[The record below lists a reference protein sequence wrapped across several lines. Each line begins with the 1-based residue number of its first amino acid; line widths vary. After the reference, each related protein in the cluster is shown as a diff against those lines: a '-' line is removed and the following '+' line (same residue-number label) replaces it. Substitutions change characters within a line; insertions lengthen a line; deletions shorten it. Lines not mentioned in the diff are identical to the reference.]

1 MAASMGKTQLMM
13 KMKMMARG
21 GHAFSSKSY
30 QKSVRIEINKVVV
43 GSHIQWRGK
52 SYTASVASSDIPS
65 DAQKRRRRVS
75 KDERQAMVESFV
87 NKYREMNG
95 GKFPNLS
102 FAQKQVG
109 GCYYN
114 VRKIIQE
121 LKHKSKMSSSDISKE
136 SPSRESKVSGSQ
148 ISGAQKTLSKEG
160 FHSSLVAT
168 QSNLLKGEAIACPL
182 FEKPKD
188 NEVKEAQE
196 NHRLKEETK
205 LVSYQSIE
213 ISDTGNTKDVSP
225 SGLKKAEDDKEGKAL
240 LNDFDFVPAEGHLLK
255 GDVEKEEAQGGHSGY
270 AVTESCLLM
279 RESKKGLPTC
289 PENAED
295 KRKEQAVSEDL
306 ANDDSLEFRAEQY
319 QGSIELEKVAKDT
332 STRQKTDAEVP
343 KKSSLWKSLK
353 SFADGFVNIWRKM

>member
-1 MAASMGKTQLMM
+1 MQ
-13 KMKMMARG
+13 
-21 GHAFSSKSY
+21 
-30 QKSVRIEINKVVV
+30 
-43 GSHIQWRGK
+43 
-52 SYTASVASSDIPS
+52 
-65 DAQKRRRRVS
+65 
-75 KDERQAMVESFV
+75 
-87 NKYREMNG
+87 
-95 GKFPNLS
+95 
-102 FAQKQVG
+102 
-109 GCYYN
+109 
-114 VRKIIQE
+114 
-121 LKHKSKMSSSDISKE
+121 
-136 SPSRESKVSGSQ
+136 
-148 ISGAQKTLSKEG
+148 G
-160 FHSSLVAT
+160 FHSNLVAT

-205 LVSYQSIE
+205 LVSYQSNE
-213 ISDTGNTKDVSP
+213 ISENGNTKDVSP

-255 GDVEKEEAQGGHSGY
+255 GDVEKEEAQGGHSGF

-319 QGSIELEKVAKDT
+319 QGSIELEKVAK
-332 STRQKTDAEVP
+332 
-343 KKSSLWKSLK
+343 
-353 SFADGFVNIWRKM
+353 